1 MEQLQVHDIKC
12 EVSVLG
18 VLISYPDAYDES
30 TDILSKD
37 VFYKPEN
44 QELYQIIKQLHD
56 NGDKVDIIGVA
67 AYVNQHPNKNCQL
80 ELSYLTECASSVVSS
95 ANFRE
100 HCLRLHDLYER
111 RQLWLIGQ
119 KLINAGTSEIIDTVT
134 LKQDVISAI
143 QSLDDT
149 PHASIVSVS
158 DALKQL
164 NEIVN
169 NNMSGEQSRGI
180 PTGFSYLDD
189 RGGLCRGDLVVI
201 AAEFSQGKTSLALDL
216 STSAARNNYPVAFYS
231 TEMTNPQLS
240 ARIISAG
247 SDGKIRAN
255 DIIHKALTQ
264 EQLNVFDKAVGR
276 IESLPIFFDDTSTM
290 SIERIISSI
299 RMLVRKKGINLVCID
314 FLQVLQTNEKSM
326 RQNEEQFYGMVTR
339 KLKNLAKELNIAIVL
354 LSQISRSK
362 DNTTEPTLN
371 RVRGSGQISEA
382 ADVILLI
389 YRPELYKTKYSGE
402 YSRVDPKGTALIKL
416 AKGRNIGTGSFICG
430 YDAKTTHFYE
440 LGTIPTIN
448 KNSTKREE
456 EEDSDRPF

>member
-1 MEQLQVHDIKC
+1 MEQSRVHDIKC
-12 EVSVLG
+12 EVSVIG

-67 AYVNQHPNKNCQL
+67 AYANQHPNKNYPI
-80 ELSYLTECASSVVSS
+80 ELLYITECTSSVVSS
-95 ANFRE
+95 VNFRE

-111 RQLWLIGQ
+111 RQLLFIGQ
-119 KLINAGTSEIIDTVT
+119 KLISAGTSEIIDTDT

-149 PHASIVSVS
+149 PQASIVSVS

-169 NNMSGEQSRGI
+169 YNMSGEQSRGI
-180 PTGFSYLDD
+180 PTGFSYLDY
-189 RGGLCRGDLVVI
+189 RGGLQPGDLVVI

-216 STSAARNNYPVAFYS
+216 SVSAAKNGCPVAFYS
-231 TEMTNPQLS
+231 TEMTNQQLS
-240 ARIISAG
+240 ARIVSAESGRLCG
-247 SDGKIRAN
+247 SDIMQ
-255 DIIHKALTQ
+255 KALTQ
-264 EQLNVFDKAVGR
+264 EQLQVFDRAVGR
-276 IESLPIFFDDTSTM
+276 IESLPIVFDDTSII
-290 SIERIISSI
+290 SIERILSSI
-299 RMLVRKKGINLVCID
+299 RMLARKMNIRLACVD
-314 FLQVLQTNEKSM
+314 FLQVLQTSEKNM

-339 KLKNLAKELNIAIVL
+339 KLKNLAKELKITIVL

-389 YRPELYKTKYSGE
+389 YRPESYNAKYSGE
-402 YSRVDPKGTALIKL
+402 YSNVDPKGTALIKL

-430 YDAKTTHFYE
+430 YDANTTHFYD
-440 LGTIPTIN
+440 LATIPVI
-448 KNSTKREE
+448 KKISTKQEDEE
-456 EEDSDRPF
+456 NQNRPF

>member
-1 MEQLQVHDIKC
+1 MEQSQVHDIKC

-67 AYVNQHPNKNCQL
+67 AYVNQHPNKNYPI
-80 ELSYLTECASSVVSS
+80 ELSCIAECASSVVSS
-95 ANFRE
+95 ANFRD
-100 HCLRLHDLYER
+100 HCYRLHDLYQR

-149 PHASIVSVS
+149 PHASIVSMS

-216 STSAARNNYPVAFYS
+216 STCAARNNYPVAFYS

-299 RMLVRKKGINLVCID
+299 RMLVRKKGICLACID
-314 FLQVLQTNEKSM
+314 FLQVLQTNEKNM

-339 KLKNLAKELNIAIVL
+339 KLKNLAKELKIVIVL
-354 LSQISRSK
+354 LSQISRSR
-362 DNTTEPTLN
+362 DNNNEPTLN

-382 ADVILLI
+382 ADVIFLI
-389 YRPELYKTKYSGE
+389 YRPELYGTRYSGE

-430 YDAKTTHFYE
+430 YDANTTHFYD
-440 LGTIPTIN
+440 LATIPVI
-448 KNSTKREE
+448 KKISTKQEDEE
-456 EEDSDRPF
+456 NQNRPF

>member
-1 MEQLQVHDIKC
+1 LLDGTNKIKISDMEKLRVHDINC
-12 EVSVLG
+12 EMYVIG
-18 VLISYPDAYDES
+18 VLLTYNNAYNES
-30 TDILSKD
+30 TDILRKE
-37 VFYKPEN
+37 VFWKPEH
-44 QELYQIIKQLHD
+44 QELYNVVKSLYD
-56 NGDKVDIIGVA
+56 EGETVDIIKVA
-67 AYVNQHPNKNCQL
+67 AYINQHPNKNCQL

-95 ANFRE
+95 VNFRE

-299 RMLVRKKGINLVCID
+299 RMLVRKKGICLACID
-314 FLQVLQTNEKSM
+314 FLQVLQTNEKNM
-326 RQNEEQFYGMVTR
+326 RQNE
-339 KLKNLAKELNIAIVL
+339 
-354 LSQISRSK
+354 
-362 DNTTEPTLN
+362 
-371 RVRGSGQISEA
+371 
-382 ADVILLI
+382 
-389 YRPELYKTKYSGE
+389 
-402 YSRVDPKGTALIKL
+402 
-416 AKGRNIGTGSFICG
+416 
-430 YDAKTTHFYE
+430 
-440 LGTIPTIN
+440 
-448 KNSTKREE
+448 
-456 EEDSDRPF
+456 

>member
-1 MEQLQVHDIKC
+1 MEQLRVHDIKC
-12 EVSVLG
+12 EVSVIG

-56 NGDKVDIIGVA
+56 NGDKVDLIAVA
-67 AYVNQHPNKNCQL
+67 AYANQHPNKNYPI
-80 ELSYLTECASSVVSS
+80 ELSYIAECASSVVSS
-95 ANFRE
+95 VNFRE

-119 KLINAGTSEIIDTVT
+119 KLINTGTSEIIDTVT

-169 NNMSGEQSRGI
+169 SNMSGEQSRGI
-180 PTGFSYLDD
+180 PTGFSYLDNK
-189 RGGLCRGDLVVI
+189 GGLQRSDLVVI
-201 AAEFSQGKTSLALDL
+201 AAESSQGKTSLALDI
-216 STSAARNNYPVAFYS
+216 SISAARNGYPIAFYS

-240 ARIISAG
+240 ARMISAE
-247 SDGKIRAN
+247 SDGKLCAN
-255 DIIHKALTQ
+255 DIMQKALTQ
-264 EQLNVFDKAVGR
+264 EQLQVYDKNVGR
-276 IESLPIFFDDTSTM
+276 IEPLPIYFDDTSTM

-299 RMLVRKKGINLVCID
+299 RTLVRKKDICLACID
-314 FLQVLQTNEKSM
+314 FLQVLQTNEKNM

-382 ADVILLI
+382 ADVVLLI
-389 YRPELYKTKYSGE
+389 YRPEYYKQKYSGE

-430 YDAKTTHFYE
+430 YDANTTHFYE

-456 EEDSDRPF
+456 EEDPNRPF

>member
-1 MEQLQVHDIKC
+1 MEQSRVNDINC

-30 TDILSKD
+30 TDVLRKE
-37 VFYKPEN
+37 VFYKPEH
-44 QELYQIIKQLHD
+44 QELYEIIKQLHD
-56 NGDKVDIIGVA
+56 NGDKVDLIAVA
-67 AYVNQHPNKNCQL
+67 AYANQHPNKNNPI
-80 ELSYLTECASSVVSS
+80 ELSYIAECTSSVVSS

-111 RQLWLIGQ
+111 RQLWFIGQ
-119 KLINAGTSEIIDTVT
+119 KLISAGNSEIADTDT
-134 LKQDVISAI
+134 IKQDVISAI
-143 QSLDDT
+143 QGLDDT
-149 PHASIVSVS
+149 PQASIVSLK
-158 DALKQL
+158 DAIREL
-164 NEIVN
+164 NTIVEANLDGRQN
-169 NNMSGEQSRGI
+169 NGI
-180 PTGFSYLDD
+180 PTGFRYLDNK
-189 RGGLCRGDLVVI
+189 GGLQRSDLVVI
-201 AAEFSQGKTSLALDL
+201 AAELSQGKTSLALDI
-216 STSAARNNYPVAFYS
+216 SISAARNGYPVAFYS

-240 ARIISAG
+240 ARMISAE
-247 SDGKIRAN
+247 SDGKLCAN
-255 DIIHKALTQ
+255 VIMQKALTQ
-264 EQLNVFDKAVGR
+264 EQLQVYDKNVGR
-276 IESLPIFFDDTSTM
+276 IEPLPIYFDDTSTM

-299 RMLVRKKGINLVCID
+299 RTLVRKKDICLACID
-314 FLQVLQTNEKSM
+314 FLQVLQTNEKNM

-382 ADVILLI
+382 ADVVLLI
-389 YRPELYKTKYSGE
+389 YRPEYYKQKYSGE
-402 YSRVDPKGTALIKL
+402 YSQVDPKGTALIKL

-430 YDAKTTHFYE
+430 YDANTTHFYE

-448 KNSTKREE
+448 KNSTKLEE